1 MAQRAIAVRTY
12 VLVCVLLV
20 LLTVLTVAVSFLR
33 LAGAWH
39 VVVGLLIGA
48 CKAVLVLLFFMHV
61 IVSPKLT
68 WIVILVMT
76 FWMVIL
82 FGLTLAD
89 YLSRDMI
96 LFTPGH

>member
-1 MAQRAIAVRTY
+1 MAERTIAARTY

-20 LLTVLTVAVSFLR
+20 LLTVLTVALSFLP
-33 LAGAWH
+33 LPEAWH
-39 VVVGLLIGA
+39 VGIGLVIGA
-48 CKAVLVLLFFMHV
+48 CKAILVLLFFMHV

-82 FGLTLAD
+82 FTLTLAD
-89 YLSRDMI
+89 YFRRGMI
-96 LFTPGH
+96 PFAPGH